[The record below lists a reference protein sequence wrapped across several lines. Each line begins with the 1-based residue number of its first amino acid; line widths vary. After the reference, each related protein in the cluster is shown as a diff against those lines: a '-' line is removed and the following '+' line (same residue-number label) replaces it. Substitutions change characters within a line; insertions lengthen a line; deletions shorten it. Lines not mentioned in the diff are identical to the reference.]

1 MLRTPWTLLQI
12 RRAQFSFCCG
22 VSRFRVPARW
32 IAGGAPTGQRGQVR
46 GESGWRANGPTGQPA
61 NGPTRPEQ
69 DRNRLSGAMDR
80 AFVCSNI
87 LCLEHHVL
95 HPYDSFTN
103 PKPTILFFL
112 RSGPPAPPGQVRGEG
127 GWRANGPTGQP
138 ANGPTRPE
146 QGRNRLPG
154 AMDRDFVCSN
164 ILCLEHHVPHPYDSF
179 TNPTPTNLFFLRS
192 GPPAPPGQVRG
203 RRRLARQPA
212 NGPTGQRSHAARA
225 GSKSIARGNGS

>member
-1 MLRTPWTLLQI
+1 MTTSAKTCCFGSIMLRTPRTLLQI

-95 HPYDSFTN
+95 HPYDFFTI
-103 PKPTILFFL
+103 PKPTDFFL
-112 RSGPPAPPGQVRGEG
+112 RSGAPAPQDRK
-127 GWRANGPTGQP
+127 NF
-138 ANGPTRPE
+138 
-146 QGRNRLPG
+146 PG
-154 AMDRDFVCSN
+154 ARSTTKNGEMSQG
-164 ILCLEHHVPHPYDSF
+164 
-179 TNPTPTNLFFLRS
+179 NPGF
-192 GPPAPPGQVRG
+192 
-203 RRRLARQPA
+203 QPIGA
-212 NGPTGQRSHAARA
+212 NVG
-225 GSKSIARGNGS
+225 